1 MVSLALGNIV
11 TLGKNITQIDML
23 KGTFKMTDKDG
34 THPNPYNLGFLTN
47 LANHFEGELWKIW
60 WPTELIPRFD
70 ATRWIMM
77 NSITDSDKKTLF

>member
-1 MVSLALGNIV
+1 MTENEVSAWVFLTATSFILAMCMISLALGNIV

-47 LANHFEGELWKIW
+47 LANHFEG
-60 WPTELIPRFD
+60 
-70 ATRWIMM
+70 
-77 NSITDSDKKTLF
+77 